1 MKYIFLL
8 FSFVGFLLAQSS
20 FLMPDEAFKP
30 DAHIENNKL
39 IVNIKLAKSIY
50 LYKKKLN
57 VYLKTDNNLITKITY
72 PKAIKHDGDDIYK
85 NSVKIVADLKENN
98 LKNIIAVV
106 EYQGCSEDGLCYAPY
121 TKEFNLEITK
131 KAFSLLKPINV
142 VKKNE
147 NISEKKV
154 ELSQSELIAQKL
166 QSGNILLILVTFF
179 GFGLL
184 LSLTP
189 CIFPIIP
196 ILSSIIVSQHGK
208 MNAKRG
214 FILSLV
220 YVLSMSV
227 AYTIAGVIAGLFGSN
242 IQAYMQ
248 NPYILTAFSAIFVVL
263 AISMFGFFEI
273 SLPASIQSRL
283 TNHSDRAS
291 AKGGLIGV
299 AIMGFLSALIV
310 GPCVAPPLAG
320 ALIYIGQ
327 SADALLGGLALF
339 TMSFGMGVPL
349 LIIGTSA
356 GKFMPKP
363 GVWMNNISK
372 IFGVVMLA
380 IAIYMLN
387 SVINA
392 QLYMFLWALLF
403 IISSVYLNTFES
415 VKTNWQMFIKGF
427 GITIFLIGF
436 FLLVGVLSGA
446 TNPFLPLEKFTQLNN
461 ISNSI
466 KNNFYKVTSIDE
478 LNEVLS
484 KHRGK
489 KVMLDFYATW
499 CTSCKELEHIT
510 FKDTKV
516 QHYLK
521 DYILIQAD
529 ITKNSVQQRELS
541 KKYGVFG
548 PPVIIFFDKNHN
560 IVRKIVGYK
569 KPSEFLQYL
578 Q

>member
-1 MKYIFLL
+1 
-8 FSFVGFLLAQSS
+8 
-20 FLMPDEAFKP
+20 
-30 DAHIENNKL
+30 
-39 IVNIKLAKSIY
+39 
-50 LYKKKLN
+50 
-57 VYLKTDNNLITKITY
+57 
-72 PKAIKHDGDDIYK
+72 
-85 NSVKIVADLKENN
+85 
-98 LKNIIAVV
+98 
-106 EYQGCSEDGLCYAPY
+106 
-121 TKEFNLEITK
+121 
-131 KAFSLLKPINV
+131 
-142 VKKNE
+142 
-147 NISEKKV
+147 
-154 ELSQSELIAQKL
+154 
-166 QSGNILLILVTFF
+166 
-179 GFGLL
+179 
-184 LSLTP
+184 
-189 CIFPIIP
+189 
-196 ILSSIIVSQHGK
+196 
-208 MNAKRG
+208 
-214 FILSLV
+214 
-220 YVLSMSV
+220 MS
-227 AYTIAGVIAGLFGSN
+227 
-242 IQAYMQ
+242 
-248 NPYILTAFSAIFVVL
+248 
-263 AISMFGFFEI
+263 
-273 SLPASIQSRL
+273 
-283 TNHSDRAS
+283 
-291 AKGGLIGV
+291 
-299 AIMGFLSALIV
+299 
-310 GPCVAPPLAG
+310 
-320 ALIYIGQ
+320 
-327 SADALLGGLALF
+327 
-339 TMSFGMGVPL
+339 
-349 LIIGTSA
+349 
-356 GKFMPKP
+356 
-363 GVWMNNISK
+363 NISK
-372 IFGVVMLA
+372 VFGVVMLA

-392 QLYMFLWALLF
+392 HLYMFLLALLF
-403 IISSVYLNTFES
+403 IVSSIYLKSFEP
-415 VKTNWQMFIKGF
+415 VKTSWQMFIKGF

-578 Q
+578 R